1 MGLEIERRFLVTG
14 DGWRHG
20 AQPGAVVQ
28 GYLSTDPGRVVRVR
42 LADGGAWLTVKGPA
56 DGPARAEFEYPVP
69 SEDASEL
76 LALCGAAVVEKLR
89 WRLRHA
95 GRDWVV
101 DEFDGAN
108 RGLVLAEI
116 ELAAADQ
123 PFALPS
129 WVGAEV
135 TDDHR
140 YSNVSL
146 ALRPW
151 PAFAA
156 PGPGGH
162 PDEGPGAGSAGPP
175 EA

>member
-20 AQPGAVVQ
+20 ARPGAVVQ
-28 GYLSTDPGRVVRVR
+28 GYLSTDPRRVVRVR

-69 SEDASEL
+69 PEDAREL
-76 LALCGAAVVEKLR
+76 LALCGDAVIEKLR

-101 DEFDGAN
+101 DEFAGAN
-108 RGLVLAEI
+108 GGLVLAEI

-123 PFALPS
+123 PFALPP

-135 TDDHR
+135 TGDHR
-140 YSNVSL
+140 YSNASL

-151 PAFAA
+151 PAFAG
-156 PGPGGH
+156 PGSGGGPGEGPGGAA
-162 PDEGPGAGSAGPP
+162 PDAP